1 MHRSDRASA
10 STDND
15 PSEPTSRHRRT
26 TIRRRGLVTGC
37 AIAVALVVLPT
48 SAQAEPS
55 QEDLEAKV
63 DKLTSRAEVLTE
75 KFNGKRLQL
84 KEARKSAHKAER
96 RAGHLSRQLER
107 AESSVAELAATRY
120 KSGAMQQSI
129 SILTAENPQELI
141 NRATMMT
148 HLSRQKSARLHEL
161 ALAVQQAEQAEQE
174 AQQAARKV
182 ENITADLRE
191 KKQHIKDLI
200 AEAQDK
206 IDELEAEAASDYGA
220 TPPVDVDVVGSGV
233 AAQAVQIALAQQG
246 APYVW
251 GASGPDA
258 FDCSGLAVYAF
269 GQVGV
274 SVPHYTGAIWSSYP
288 HVGYDEMRP
297 GDIVFTSSHHMGIY
311 VGNGQMVHAP
321 NSGEVVKV
329 EDVYDFYGAV
339 RIT

>member
-1 MHRSDRASA
+1 MHRSDRGPTAMD
-10 STDND
+10 TD
-15 PSEPTSRHRRT
+15 PSAPPSRRRRT
-26 TIRRRGLVTGC
+26 TFRRRGLVTGC
-37 AIAVALVVLPT
+37 AIAAALVLLPV

-63 DKLTSRAEVLTE
+63 DKLTSKAEVLTE
-75 KFNGKRLQL
+75 KFNGKRLAL
-84 KEARKSAHKAER
+84 KEARRSARQAER
-96 RAGHLSRQLER
+96 RAAQLSRKLER
-107 AESSVAELAATRY
+107 AEGSVAELAATRY
-120 KSGAMQQSI
+120 KSGSMQSI
-129 SILTAENPQELI
+129 SILTAENPRELI

-148 HLSRQKSARLHEL
+148 HLSRQTSARLHEL

-174 AQQAARKV
+174 AQRSARKV
-182 ENITADLRE
+182 EKITSDIRQ
-191 KKQHIKDLI
+191 KKEHIRDLI

-220 TPPVDVDVVGSGV
+220 APTVDVDVVGSGV

-246 APYVW
+246 EPYIW

-274 SVPHYTGAIWSSYP
+274 SVPHYTGAIWGSYP
-288 HVGYDEMRP
+288 HVSYDEMRP

-321 NSGEVVKV
+321 NSGETVKV
-329 EDVYDFYGAV
+329 EDVYEFYGAV